1 MRKIMKAI
9 IDYWST
15 LSWLANLMT
24 IGLGL
29 ITLSGLII
37 GLKKWLS
44 KTNTSRQPHADMS
57 SFISSITEKLPDIK
71 SKKIVIVDDQPEN
84 YPISYLQRS
93 GFNITSITS
102 VSLSNFK
109 HLLDYDLII
118 LDVTN
123 IVEEDMKRGGLELMK
138 RIKSENPQKPV
149 ISASSKTYDPTLTDF
164 FKLSNKQI
172 QTPINEQKIERVI
185 IETLQESYSPTSTAK
200 SIDSFLTGK
209 GLTQKQKSKILN
221 AGFNYLEKN
230 ITEESLL
237 VRCTKTTHAIDAHKY
252 KDMLNKL
259 STSL

>member
-1 MRKIMKAI
+1 MKEIANFWTDLGWI
-9 IDYWST
+9 
-15 LSWLANLMT
+15 ANLMT
-24 IGLGL
+24 IVLGL
-29 ITLSGLII
+29 ITLGGLIM
-37 GLKKWLS
+37 GLKRWLS
-44 KTNTSRQPHADMS
+44 KSYTARQSHADMS

-84 YPISYLQRS
+84 YPIPYLQRS

-102 VSLSNFK
+102 VSLSNYR

-138 RIKSENPQKPV
+138 RIKNENPQKPV

-185 IETLQESYSPTSTAK
+185 IETLQESYSPASTAK
-200 SIDSFLTGK
+200 DIDSFLTGK
-209 GLTQKQKSKILN
+209 GLTQKQKAKILN
-221 AGFNYLEKN
+221 AGFNYLENN
-230 ITEESLL
+230 ITEESLIIS
-237 VRCTKTTHAIDAHKY
+237 CTKTTHAVDAHKY
-252 KDMLNKL
+252 KDMLKKL
-259 STSL
+259 STSI